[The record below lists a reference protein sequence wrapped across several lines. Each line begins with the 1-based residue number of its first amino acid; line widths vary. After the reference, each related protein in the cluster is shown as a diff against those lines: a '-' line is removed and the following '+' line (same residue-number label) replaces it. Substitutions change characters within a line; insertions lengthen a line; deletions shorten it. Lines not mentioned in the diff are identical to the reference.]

1 MYEFEK
7 DDYIQGMMYNGT
19 KRRRKKKDQK
29 GNKIEWKI
37 FDKQRRKL
45 SIIF

>member
-19 KRRRKKKDQK
+19 KRRRKKK
-29 GNKIEWKI
+29 GSE
-37 FDKQRRKL
+37 RK
-45 SIIF
+45 